1 MKKSI
6 TIWHRLADGRKLDSV
21 RGYKV
26 PTDNAIYALFG
37 GDSTDNSKD
46 KKNNDGNNSFC

>member
-1 MKKSI
+1 MIKVSHK
-6 TIWHRLADGRKLDSV
+6 LADGRKLDTV
-21 RGYKV
+21 KGKV

-46 KKNNDGNNSFC
+46 KKNKDGNNSFC